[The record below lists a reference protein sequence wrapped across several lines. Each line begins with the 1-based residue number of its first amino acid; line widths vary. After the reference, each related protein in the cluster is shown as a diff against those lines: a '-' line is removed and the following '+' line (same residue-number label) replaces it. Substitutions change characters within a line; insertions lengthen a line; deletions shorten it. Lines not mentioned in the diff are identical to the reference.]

1 VFGDLSGFPPLLV
14 HVGGDE
20 VLLGDAVAL
29 AREASLAGSDVTLR
43 VCANDSHIS
52 MVSLPAA
59 GRQGSDRG
67 AGKWMAD
74 VMARQ

>member
-20 VLLGDAVAL
+20 VLLGDASL

-43 VCANDSHIS
+43 VWARMIHIFPLS
-52 MVSLPAA
+52 PASEA
-59 GRQGSDRG
+59 
-67 AGKWMAD
+67 K
-74 VMARQ
+74 